1 MCHIVHAVLSLMVT
15 EKQEVLHSPPCPEHN
30 MASVGCAQCPIH
42 LRYCVFMMNLVGHDP
57 TVGERNLCSACDY
70 IFLISILK

>member
-1 MCHIVHAVLSLMVT
+1 MCHSSCSVEPHGHRET
-15 EKQEVLHSPPCPEHN
+15 EVLHSPPCPEHN